1 MPGSGLSKAM
11 EKEPKK
17 TNYNTHLGVYR
28 QRKRGQ
34 WLWFNISDIEEI
46 SLHCL
51 GLKELSFSFLPR
63 NPAFSMVCS
72 QFDVFF
78 SNKNVYRPNC
88 RERKKI
94 ISEVFFFNDCKASW
108 PNLVELILY
117 TFFFSVKSLM
127 RTCFTGGKSLP
138 TKICLYFRRS
148 RAKGHKI
155 ESLRVSF

>member
-17 TNYNTHLGVYR
+17 TNYNTHLGVYG

-34 WLWFNISDIEEI
+34 WLWFNSFWYWGNQFTFSRFKRAFLFLFATKPSIFYGMLPIWRFFPKK
-46 SLHCL
+46 CL
-51 GLKELSFSFLPR
+51 SSKLSW
-63 NPAFSMVCS
+63 AKVG
-72 QFDVFF
+72 
-78 SNKNVYRPNC
+78 
-88 RERKKI
+88 I

-138 TKICLYFRRS
+138 TKICLDFRRS

>member
-63 NPAFSMVCS
+63 NPAFSMVYS

-78 SNKNVYRPNC
+78 Q
-88 RERKKI
+88 KKCLSSKLSWAKVGI

-117 TFFFSVKSLM
+117 SFFF
-127 RTCFTGGKSLP
+127 
-138 TKICLYFRRS
+138 FR
-148 RAKGHKI
+148 
-155 ESLRVSF
+155 LRVWWEHVSLVGRACQLKYV

>member
-46 SLHCL
+46 SLHSL

-78 SNKNVYRPNC
+78 QKKMFIVQIVV
-88 RERKKI
+88 RKVGI
-94 ISEVFFFNDCKASW
+94 ISEIFFFNDCKASW

-117 TFFFSVKSLM
+117 RFFFSVKSLM

-138 TKICLYFRRS
+138 TKICLDFRRS